1 MMQSEGTPMK
11 STTRSFTILEAM
23 HDPALFGPWFARR
36 ASWRAWEV
44 FLAALFG
51 LPVGDEDAAAIYSR
65 HTGRAGMPTTAA
77 REAWVIVG
85 RRGGKSRIAALVA
98 VYLACFRDYAGVLAP
113 GEVGTLAVIAAD
125 RRQARTVMRYITGF
139 LDAIPMLKALVVNQT
154 RESIELSN
162 RVVIE
167 VHTAN
172 FRSTRGYTLIGVVC
186 DEIAFWRNDDGSAN
200 PDTEILN
207 GLRPGMATV
216 PEALLVAISSPY
228 ARRGA
233 LWEAYRRHYAKDGGV
248 LVWKGDTQ
256 SMNASVDPAIIAEA
270 YEADEAAAAAE
281 YGAEFRRDI
290 ESFISR
296 EVVDAAVVPGRFEL
310 PPIAGQDYV
319 GFVDPSGGSQDSMTL
334 AIAHRET
341 DGAVLDCVRERR
353 APFNPSEVVAEFVA
367 TLKLYGISRVIG
379 DRYAGEWPRER
390 FREHDIT
397 YQAAE
402 KSKSE
407 YYLDLLPLLNSGSVR
422 LLEHSR
428 LVAQLTSLER
438 RTARG
443 GRDSVDHPPGFHDDV
458 VNAAAGALV
467 EARRPYGWVVLS
479 ESDSVAASPTLNAY
493 QQQIA
498 RVFPEVFEQ
507 PTELTCGQC
516 INRIQK
522 LRGTVMHS
530 YCELRFFYIQDAD
543 IACDVFDLMP

>member
-1 MMQSEGTPMK
+1 
-11 STTRSFTILEAM
+11 
-23 HDPALFGPWFARR
+23 
-36 ASWRAWEV
+36 V
-44 FLAALFG
+44 
-51 LPVGDEDAAAIYSR
+51 
-65 HTGRAGMPTTAA
+65 PTTAA

-98 VYLACFRDYAGVLAP
+98 VYLACFRDYRGVLAP

-139 LDAIPMLKALVVNQT
+139 LEAIPMLKALVVNQA
-154 RESIELSN
+154 REAVELSN

-216 PEALLVAISSPY
+216 PEALLIATSSPY
-228 ARRGA
+228 ARRGV
-233 LWEAYRRHYAKDGGV
+233 LWEAYRRHYGTDSAV

-256 SMNASVDPAIIAEA
+256 SMNASVAPSIIAEA
-270 YEADEAAAAAE
+270 YAADEAAAAAE

-296 EVVDAAVVPGRFEL
+296 EVVDAAIVAGRFEL
-310 PPIAGQDYV
+310 PPIAGQEYIS
-319 GFVDPSGGSQDSMTL
+319 FVDPSGGSQDSMTL
-334 AIAHRET
+334 AIAHREH
-341 DGAVLDCVRERR
+341 DSAVLDCVRERR
-353 APFNPSEVVAEFVA
+353 APFNPSEVVTEFVA
-367 TLKLYGISRVIG
+367 TLKLYGITRVIG

-397 YQAAE
+397 YQPAE
-402 KSKSE
+402 KTKSE
-407 YYLDLLPLLNSGSVR
+407 YYLELLPLLNSGTVR
-422 LLEHSR
+422 LLDHAR
-428 LVAQLTSLER
+428 LVAQLANLER
-438 RTARG
+438 RTSRI
-443 GRDSVDHPPGFHDDV
+443 GRDTVDHPPGFHDDV

-467 EARRPYGWVVLS
+467 GTRRAQGWYVIDLNDPTGTV
-479 ESDSVAASPTLNAY
+479 PTLNAY

-498 RVFPEVFEQ
+498 KVFPYVYED
-507 PTELTCGQC
+507 PLADGLTCGQC
-516 INRIQK
+516 QHRVMK
-522 LRGTVMHS
+522 RRGLTEETYCALR
-530 YCELRFFYIQDAD
+530 LFFIRDDQ
-543 IACDVFDLMP
+543 IACDAFDLMLT